1 MLVFRWIHLRSC
13 VSAWCD
19 SILRQ
24 EGQTRNQSQP
34 ETCID
39 RCVRGCLKRTKKSLM
54 AVRIL
59 LVDDHPIVR
68 QGLRTLLEGRSGW
81 EIVGEASDGIE
92 ALEKTESLQP
102 DVVVLDLT
110 MPKMNGLE
118 ACRLIQQKRKNSG
131 LEVLFV
137 TQHDSPQMMREAL
150 DAGARGYVVKS
161 NAARDLLEA
170 IEAVSQHR
178 IFTALTTNPQAV
190 PCGATSQSRSISGG
204 GPARGEDLP

>member
-1 MLVFRWIHLRSC
+1 
-13 VSAWCD
+13 
-19 SILRQ
+19 
-24 EGQTRNQSQP
+24 
-34 ETCID
+34 
-39 RCVRGCLKRTKKSLM
+39 M

-81 EIVGEASDGIE
+81 EVVGEASDGFE
-92 ALEKTESLQP
+92 ALDKIDSLQP
-102 DVVVLDLT
+102 DVVVLDVT
-110 MPKMNGLE
+110 MPRMNGLE
-118 ACRLIQQKRKNSG
+118 ACRLIQRKQKASG

-170 IEAVSQHR
+170 VEAVSQHR
-178 IFTALTTNPQAV
+178 VFTALARSTQASV
-190 PCGATSQSRSISGG
+190 
-204 GPARGEDLP
+204 

>member
-1 MLVFRWIHLRSC
+1 
-13 VSAWCD
+13 
-19 SILRQ
+19 
-24 EGQTRNQSQP
+24 
-34 ETCID
+34 
-39 RCVRGCLKRTKKSLM
+39 M

-81 EIVGEASDGIE
+81 EVVGEASDGVE
-92 ALEKTESLQP
+92 ALDKVGVLQP
-102 DVVVLDLT
+102 DVVVLDVT
-110 MPKMNGLE
+110 MPRMNGLE
-118 ACRLIQQKRKNSG
+118 ACRLIQKQKTPG

-170 IEAVSQHR
+170 VEAVSQHR
-178 IFTALTTNPQAV
+178 VFTALA
-190 PCGATSQSRSISGG
+190 RSPHASG
-204 GPARGEDLP
+204 

>member
-1 MLVFRWIHLRSC
+1 M
-13 VSAWCD
+13 
-19 SILRQ
+19 
-24 EGQTRNQSQP
+24 QTRAS
-34 ETCID
+34 
-39 RCVRGCLKRTKKSLM
+39 RGTVKLDCTVPHQRAENFM

-81 EIVGEASDGIE
+81 EVVGEASDGIE
-92 ALEKTESLQP
+92 ALDKVDALQP
-102 DVVVLDLT
+102 DVVVLDVT
-110 MPKMNGLE
+110 MPRMNGLE
-118 ACRLIQQKRKNSG
+118 ACRLIQQKQKNSG

-170 IEAVSQHR
+170 VEAVSQHQV
-178 IFTALTTNPQAV
+178 FTALARSPQAS
-190 PCGATSQSRSISGG
+190 C
-204 GPARGEDLP
+204 